1 MNRTARSYGLGVIA
15 GLAGS
20 AVAARRGSVTQLEER
35 CFRFFNDGPDALAG
49 PIWLVM
55 QSGSAGAVV
64 VAAAAATRRG
74 ERRLAGELAIAG
86 SFAWLGVKAIK
97 PLVGRGRPSDCLD
110 GVHVRGRPQRGLG
123 YPSGHAAVVT
133 TLVMVGAGGQ
143 AARSLGLGLVAVTSC
158 ARMYTGAHLPLDV
171 VGGVAAGRLVAK
183 LVTGIG
189 GRVLRP

>member
-1 MNRTARSYGLGVIA
+1 MTRTARSHQLGVAA
-15 GLAGS
+15 GLAAS
-20 AVAARRGSVTQLEER
+20 ALAARRGSISKLEER
-35 CFRFFNDGPDALAG
+35 CFRLFNDGPDALAG

-64 VAAAAATRRG
+64 VAAAAATQRG
-74 ERRLAGELAIAG
+74 ERRLAAELAIAG
-86 SFAWLGVKAIK
+86 SVAWLGVKAIK

-110 GVHVRGRPQRGLG
+110 GVHVRGRPQSGLG

-133 TLVMVGAGGQ
+133 ALVLVGAGDRT
-143 AARSLGLGLVAVTSC
+143 ARALGLGLVAVTSS

-171 VGGVAAGRLVAK
+171 AGGVAAGRLVAE
-183 LVTGIG
+183 LVTGIS